1 MKQRLFALAATVWLT
16 ACGGDSNPVQPEPEC
31 HALAVDLPTSDTAV
45 ALGST
50 LRLAPVVLEN
60 CPVELRW
67 TYDSTLLSLQNGV
80 FTPRAGGRTRL
91 YVNARGKLDSTYLS
105 IVPAGTFAAVGTES
119 DGEIVGGLHV
129 MNTDLTGRRDITEA
143 LPELVLRADPAWNP
157 AGTLLAFHNTTDQ
170 VLSRERLYVTDLQG
184 NVRRLLSESTLT
196 EEYSPAFSRDGQ
208 RIYFVGGTMAWTALY
223 RVRVDGTGLEQ
234 LTSMEPGVEQY
245 PDPSPDDT
253 RLLFSGSFYDG
264 NPPVVKV
271 LDLRTGAVTSLG
283 VVGNGA
289 RWSPDGTR
297 ILYEAYGDLFVMNA
311 DGTGSRRIHPPT
323 DDNYH
328 YRGDWSPDGRWV
340 ITATE
345 LGRVQF
351 IEIATGTVVPLPF
364 GYRYARPAWKR

>member
-1 MKQRLFALAATVWLT
+1 MKFRVLALAATVWLT
-16 ACGGDSNPVQPEPEC
+16 ACGGDNPVQPEPEC
-31 HALAVDLPTSDTAV
+31 HALAVDLPMTDTAV

-50 LRLAPVVLEN
+50 LRLTPTVLEN
-60 CPVELRW
+60 CPVELHW

-80 FTPRAGGRTRL
+80 FTPKAGGRTRL
-91 YVNARGKLDSTYLS
+91 FVNARGKIDSTYLS
-105 IVPAGTFAAVGTES
+105 IVPAGTFAAVGSEW
-119 DGEIVGGLHV
+119 DGELVGGLYV

-184 NVRRLLSESTLT
+184 NVRRLLSPSTLM
-196 EEYSPAFSRDGQ
+196 EEHSPAFSRDGQ
-208 RIYFVGGTMAWTALY
+208 WIYFVGNVQAFSAIF

-234 LTSMEPGVEQY
+234 LTTMQPGVEQY

-253 RLLFSGSFYDG
+253 RLLFSGSVYDG
-264 NPPVVKV
+264 NLPVVKV
-271 LDLRTGAVTSLG
+271 LDLRTGAVTSLN

-297 ILYEAYGDLFVMNA
+297 ILYERDGDLYVMNA
-311 DGTGSRRIHPPT
+311 DGSGERRIHQPT
-323 DDNYH
+323 DDDYY
-328 YRGDWSPDGRWV
+328 YRNDWSADGKWA
-340 ITATE
+340 IAATE
-345 LGRVQF
+345 LGKVQF

-364 GYRYARPAWKR
+364 GIRYARPAWKR